1 MKPFNVIYAY
11 NGCDL
16 DKVFFTQ
23 QLIIYNTGNC
33 CVISC
38 EDEPNVSNLNWY
50 YIGKNAN
57 YIDFWNKLLKLFNIE
72 KSFNMIV
79 QIQGGLDF
87 NDWKKFFK
95 ELYRSFNNFQ
105 WGIYSPFVV
114 KSDLY
119 PPMEFIE
126 HPGGYRSME
135 NSDNIIWALHKNLI
149 SNCVN
154 EFNYDEDI
162 VEYFNSTCR
171 NNGYLILLD
180 YNVYI
185 DSHIEKIQY
194 NKISNRSILNR
205 LHFNEDLIYKI
216 YEDYFLHNKSFNDII
231 SEIYNIVGYHDK
243 FSSLEIT
250 LFNKLNEIL
259 KDNKLLYEEFI
270 ERYYPICHY
279 NYKPQKSDLLIV
291 TSLSSKD
298 CHEISQHRSLNTW
311 VKTGLDIC
319 TVNSD
324 NEIALLKNKYR
335 QINIWERHED
345 NDAPCIQSL
354 LDISIKHNRPILL
367 INSDIEIFLHSD
379 LELVPSIGIR
389 NNYES
394 HYNKA
399 TLESHGI
406 DAFILTPEIINK
418 LCYQFLKIGNP
429 FWDWAM
435 TFDIIGLSD
444 IKQITDPIFFH
455 KNHTLNWNSAMC
467 KKNMDDLIAS
477 NPKYNID
484 WNNFRFKIG
493 YSDTIKKGLY

>member
-23 QLIIYNTGNC
+23 QLIISHTGNC

-38 EDEPNVSNLNWY
+38 DDEPKVNKLHWH
-50 YIGKNAN
+50 YIGKDAN
-57 YIDFWNKLLKLFNIE
+57 YVDFWNKLLKLFNFQ

-79 QIQGGLDF
+79 QIQGGLDL
-87 NDWKKFFK
+87 NDWGKFFK

-105 WGIYSPFVV
+105 WGIYSPFIV

-126 HPGGYRSME
+126 YPGGYRSM
-135 NSDNIIWALHKNLI
+135 NDSDNIIWALSRNFV
-149 SNCVN
+149 SNCVE
-154 EFNYDEDI
+154 EFSSDED
-162 VEYFNSTCR
+162 VVSYFNSSCR

-180 YNVYI
+180 YNVWI
-185 DSHIEKIQY
+185 DSNIEKINY
-194 NKISNRSILNR
+194 RINSNKMYFDEN
-205 LHFNEDLIYKI
+205 LIYKV
-216 YEDYFLHNKSFNDII
+216 YEDYFLRNKPFNDII
-231 SEIYNIVGYHDK
+231 SEIYDIVGYHDK
-243 FSSLEIT
+243 FSNLEIT
-250 LFNKLNEIL
+250 LFNRLNETIKSSRL
-259 KDNKLLYEEFI
+259 TFDDFI
-270 ERYYPICHY
+270 DRYYPICHY

-291 TSLSSKD
+291 TSLSPKD
-298 CHEISQHRSLNTW
+298 CHEESQHRALSTW
-311 VKTGLDIC
+311 IKTGLDIC
-319 TVNSD
+319 AVNSSD
-324 NEIALLKNKYR
+324 EIALLKNKYR
-335 QINIWERHED
+335 QINIWSEHD
-345 NDAPCIQSL
+345 NIGPPCIQSL

-367 INSDIEIFLHSD
+367 INSDIEVFLHSD

-399 TLESHGI
+399 TLESYGI
-406 DAFILTPEIINK
+406 DVFILTPQLINK
-418 LCYQFLKIGNP
+418 LCYQFLKIGSP
-429 FWDWAM
+429 FWDWSIA
-435 TFDIIGLSD
+435 FDMIELSD

-455 KNHTLNWNSAMC
+455 KNHKLNWDKETH